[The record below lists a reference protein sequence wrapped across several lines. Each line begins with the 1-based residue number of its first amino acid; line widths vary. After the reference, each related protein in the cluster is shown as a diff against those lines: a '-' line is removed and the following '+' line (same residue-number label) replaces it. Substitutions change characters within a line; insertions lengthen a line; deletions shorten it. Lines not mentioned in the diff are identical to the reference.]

1 MSTSTTTATS
11 RQVGPSTA
19 LSPASRTEALRRMRS
34 ETLDVLVVGGGVTG
48 AGAALD
54 AASRGL
60 TVGVL
65 ERRDWAAGTSSRASK
80 LIHGGLRYLEM
91 LDFHLV
97 HEALRERG
105 LLVDRLAPHLVHPV
119 PFLFPLEKQ
128 WQRFYIGAGIAL
140 YDGMAGVLGRTGGE
154 GRRTVPLHR
163 HMTRKGLHRRFRDFR
178 RDAAVGA
185 IQYWDAK
192 VDDARLVHVLVRT
205 AVGHGALAAARTQ
218 VVGYLEEGG
227 RVVGVRAVDLESGE
241 EIAVRARHVVGAT
254 GVWTDEIQELFRT
267 RGLEVRASKGV
278 HIIVPKEAVDGESG
292 LILRTE
298 KSVLFVIPW
307 ETHWVIGTTD
317 TPWDLEK
324 DHPVATS
331 EDIEYLLEHAN
342 AVLSRPL
349 SRDDVIGVYT
359 GLRPLLQPTA
369 KGDLPGEAASS
380 REKGGKGGGDPT
392 TTTKVSREHTVAT
405 LRPGLTVVAGGKYTT
420 YRVMARDVVDAALA
434 DAAPGDRPAGPSL
447 TADLPL
453 AGADGYGVRWA
464 QRSRIAAER
473 GWSVERVEH
482 LLHRYGS
489 LLDEVLAL
497 VDADPSLGEP
507 LEGAEH
513 YLRVE
518 ALYAATHEGA
528 LHVEDVLTRRTR
540 LSYEQADRGTAS
552 ARAVAD
558 LLAGPLGWD
567 AAQVEEEVASYL
579 ARVEAERAA
588 EVEDDDAAAERRR
601 LEAPDIRPDVPVGE
615 HTDDRRGPDVPT
627 HATPES
633 RGTAA

>member
-1 MSTSTTTATS
+1 MSSTTLSAATRAEALERMSTE
-11 RQVGPSTA
+11 Q
-19 LSPASRTEALRRMRS
+19 
-34 ETLDVLVVGGGVTG
+34 LDVLVVGGGVTG

-60 TVGVL
+60 SVGVL

-119 PFLFPLEKQ
+119 PFIFPLEKH
-128 WQRFYIGAGIAL
+128 WQRGYIGSGIAL
-140 YDGMAGVLGRTGGE
+140 YDGMAGVFGRGG
-154 GRRTVPLHR
+154 GSGKRTVPLHR
-163 HMTRKGLHRRFRDFR
+163 HLTRAGIQRRFRGFR
-178 RDAAVGA
+178 RDAAVGG

-218 VVGYLEEGG
+218 VTGYLEEGG
-227 RVVGVRAVDLESGE
+227 RVVGVRAVDLETGRE
-241 EIAVRARHVVGAT
+241 LEVRARHVIGAT

-267 RGLEVRASKGV
+267 RGLEVKASKGV
-278 HIIVPKEAVDGESG
+278 HIVVPKDAVDGDSG

-317 TPWDLEK
+317 TPWDLDK

-342 AVLSRPL
+342 AVLTRPL
-349 SRDDVIGVYT
+349 SRDDVMGVYT

-369 KGDLPGEAASS
+369 KGSLPGEGG
-380 REKGGKGGGDPT
+380 EKGGEGGGDPT

-453 AGADGYGVRWA
+453 AGAEGYPVRWA
-464 QRSRIAAER
+464 QRHRIAEER
-473 GWSVERVEH
+473 GWSLERVEH
-482 LLHRYGS
+482 LLHRYGGDV
-489 LLDEVLAL
+489 DEVLEL

-507 LEGAEH
+507 LEGAPH
-513 YLRVE
+513 YLRAE

-528 LHVEDVLTRRTR
+528 LHLEDVLTRRTR

-552 ARAVAD
+552 ARAVAG
-558 LLAGPLGWD
+558 LMAGALGWD
-567 AAQVEEEVASYL
+567 DARVEEEVSSYL

-588 EVEDDDAAAERRR
+588 EVETDDEAAERRR
-601 LEAPDIRPDVPVGE
+601 LEAPDIRPDVPVG
-615 HTDDRRGPDVPT
+615 G
-627 HATPES
+627 S
-633 RGTAA
+633 AAA

>member
-1 MSTSTTTATS
+1 MSTTVLSAAT
-11 RQVGPSTA
+11 RA
-19 LSPASRTEALRRMRS
+19 EALRRMTD
-34 ETLDVLVVGGGVTG
+34 EQLDVLVVGGGVTG

-60 TVGVL
+60 SVGVL

-119 PFLFPLEKQ
+119 PFIFPLEKQ

-140 YDGMAGVLGRTGGE
+140 YDGMAGVFGRSGGD

-163 HMTRKGLHRRFRDFR
+163 HLTRSGLHRRFRDFR
-178 RDAAVGA
+178 RDAAVGG

-205 AVGHGALAAARTQ
+205 AVGHGALAASRTQ
-218 VVGYLEEGG
+218 VVGYVEEGG
-227 RVVGVRAVDLESGE
+227 RVVGVRAVDLETGRE
-241 EIAVRARHVVGAT
+241 LVVRARHVIGAT

-267 RGLEVRASKGV
+267 RGLEVNASKGV
-278 HIIVPKEAVDGESG
+278 HIVVPKDAVDGDSG

-342 AVLSRPL
+342 AVLTRQL
-349 SRDDVIGVYT
+349 TRDDVMGVYT

-369 KGDLPGEAASS
+369 KGALPGE
-380 REKGGKGGGDPT
+380 GGRGGTGGDPT

-420 YRVMARDVVDAALA
+420 YRVMAQDVVDAALA
-434 DAAPGDRPAGPSL
+434 DAAPDDRPAGPSL

-453 AGADGYGVRWA
+453 AGAEGYGVRWA
-464 QRSRIAAER
+464 QRHRLAAER
-473 GWSVERVEH
+473 GWSPERVEH
-482 LLHRYGS
+482 LLHRYGGQV
-489 LLDEVLAL
+489 DELLAL
-497 VDADPSLGEP
+497 VDADASLGEP
-507 LEGAEH
+507 LEGAPH
-513 YLRVE
+513 YLRAE

-528 LHVEDVLTRRTR
+528 LHLEDVLTRRTR

-552 ARAVAD
+552 ARAVAE
-558 LLAGPLGWD
+558 LVAGPLGWD
-567 AAQVEEEVASYL
+567 DARVEEEVSSYL

-601 LEAPDIRPDVPVGE
+601 LEAPDIRPDVPI
-615 HTDDRRGPDVPT
+615 
-627 HATPES
+627 ATTG
-633 RGTAA
+633 GTEAA

>member
-1 MSTSTTTATS
+1 MSSTTLSAAT
-11 RQVGPSTA
+11 RA
-19 LSPASRTEALRRMRS
+19 EALERMTT
-34 ETLDVLVVGGGVTG
+34 EQLDVLVVGGGVTG

-60 TVGVL
+60 SVGVL

-119 PFLFPLEKQ
+119 PFIFPLEKQ

-140 YDGMAGVLGRTGGE
+140 YDAMAGVLGRTGDG
-154 GRRTVPLHR
+154 RTVPLHR
-163 HMTRKGLHRRFRDFR
+163 HMTRSGLHRRFRDFR
-178 RDAAVGA
+178 RDAAVGG

-205 AVGHGALAAARTQ
+205 AVGHGALAATRTQ

-227 RVVGVRAVDLESGE
+227 RVVGVRAVDLETGRDLE
-241 EIAVRARHVVGAT
+241 VRARHVIGAT

-278 HIIVPKEAVDGESG
+278 HVVVPKDAIDGDSG

-317 TPWDLEK
+317 TPWDLDK

-331 EDIEYLLEHAN
+331 EDIDYLLEHAN
-342 AVLSRPL
+342 AVLTRQL
-349 SRDDVIGVYT
+349 ARDDVMGVYT

-369 KGDLPGEAASS
+369 KGDLPGEQ
-380 REKGGKGGGDPT
+380 GGKGGGDPT

-434 DAAPGDRPAGPSL
+434 DTAPGDRPAGPSL
-447 TADLPL
+447 TTELPL
-453 AGADGYGVRWA
+453 AGAEGYGVRWA
-464 QRSRIAAER
+464 QRHRLASER
-473 GWSVERVEH
+473 GWSPERVEH
-482 LLHRYGS
+482 LLHRYGGQVDE
-489 LLDEVLAL
+489 LLEL

-507 LEGAEH
+507 LEGAPH
-513 YLRVE
+513 YLRAE

-528 LHVEDVLTRRTR
+528 LHLEDVLTRRTR

-558 LLAGPLGWD
+558 LVAGPLGWD
-567 AAQVEEEVASYL
+567 AGRVEEEVSSYL

-601 LEAPDIRPDVPVGE
+601 LEAPDIRPDVPV
-615 HTDDRRGPDVPT
+615 R
-627 HATPES
+627 TP
-633 RGTAA
+633 AA

>member
-1 MSTSTTTATS
+1 MS
-11 RQVGPSTA
+11 STA
-19 LSPASRTEALRRMRS
+19 LSAASRTEALERMAT
-34 ETLDVLVVGGGVTG
+34 EELDVLVVGGGITG

-60 TVGVL
+60 SVGVL

-105 LLVDRLAPHLVHPV
+105 LLVDSLAPHLVHPV

-140 YDGMAGVLGRTGGE
+140 YDTMAGLVGRGGAA
-154 GRRTVPLHR
+154 GRRTVPLHKHLLR
-163 HMTRKGLHRRFRDFR
+163 GGLHRRFRGLR

-192 VDDARLVHVLVRT
+192 VDDARLVHVVVRT
-205 AVGHGALAAARTQ
+205 AVGHGALAASRTQ

-227 RVVGVRAVDLESGE
+227 RVVGVRAVDLETGR
-241 EIAVRARHVVGAT
+241 EIAVRARHVIGAT

-267 RGLEVRASKGV
+267 RGLEVNASKGV
-278 HIIVPKEAVDGESG
+278 HIVVPKDAVDGESG

-317 TPWDLEK
+317 TPWDLTK
-324 DHPVATS
+324 DHPVATA
-331 EDIEYLLEHAN
+331 EDIDYLLDHAN
-342 AVLSRPL
+342 AVLTRPL
-349 SRDDVIGVYT
+349 GREDILGVYT

-369 KGDLPGEAASS
+369 KGALPGEKGA
-380 REKGGKGGGDPT
+380 EKGGKGGGDPT

-434 DAAPGDRPAGPSL
+434 DVAPGDRPAGPSL
-447 TADLPL
+447 TASLPL
-453 AGADGYGVRWA
+453 AGAEGYGVRWA
-464 QRSRIAAER
+464 QRHRLAAER

-482 LLHRYGS
+482 LLHRFGGQV
-489 LLDEVLAL
+489 DELLAL
-497 VDADPSLGEP
+497 VDADPSLGQP
-507 LEGAEH
+507 LEGAPH
-513 YLRVE
+513 YLRAE

-558 LLAGPLGWD
+558 LMAGALGWD
-567 AAQVEEEVASYL
+567 AARVEEEVSSYL

-601 LEAPDIRPDVPVGE
+601 LEAPDIRPDVPV
-615 HTDDRRGPDVPT
+615 TS
-627 HATPES
+627 A
-633 RGTAA
+633 TAA

>member
-1 MSTSTTTATS
+1 MTSTTLSAAT
-11 RQVGPSTA
+11 RA
-19 LSPASRTEALRRMRS
+19 EALERMAT
-34 ETLDVLVVGGGVTG
+34 EELDVLVVGGGVTG

-97 HEALRERG
+97 HEALHERG

-119 PFLFPLEKQ
+119 PFLFPLEKH

-140 YDGMAGVLGRTGGE
+140 YDAMAGLVGRTGDG
-154 GRRTVPLHR
+154 RTVPLHR
-163 HMTRKGLHRRFRDFR
+163 HVTRTGLHRRFPGFR

-192 VDDARLVHVLVRT
+192 VDDARLVHVIVRT
-205 AVGHGALAAARTQ
+205 AVGHGALAATRTQ

-227 RVVGVRAVDLESGE
+227 RVVGVRAVDLETGR

-254 GVWTDEIQELFRT
+254 GVWTDEMQELFAAQ
-267 RGLEVRASKGV
+267 GLEVNASKGV
-278 HIIVPKEAVDGESG
+278 HVVVPKDAVDGESG

-317 TPWDLEK
+317 TPWDLAK
-324 DHPVATS
+324 DHPVATA

-342 AVLSRPL
+342 AVLTRPL
-349 SRDDVIGVYT
+349 GRDDVMGVYT

-369 KGDLPGEAASS
+369 KGSLPGERGSG
-380 REKGGKGGGDPT
+380 KGGKGGGDPT

-434 DAAPGDRPAGPSL
+434 DVAPGERPAGPSL

-453 AGADGYGVRWA
+453 AGADGFGVRWA
-464 QRSRIAAER
+464 QRHRVAAER
-473 GWSVERVEH
+473 GWSLDRVEH
-482 LLHRYGS
+482 LLHRYGAQV
-489 LLDEVLAL
+489 DELLAL
-497 VDADPSLGEP
+497 VDDDASLGEP
-507 LEGAEH
+507 LEGAPH
-513 YLRVE
+513 YLRAE

-528 LHVEDVLTRRTR
+528 LHLEDVLTRRTR

-558 LLAGPLGWD
+558 LMAGALGWD
-567 AAQVEEEVASYL
+567 AARVEEEVSSYL

-601 LEAPDIRPDVPVGE
+601 LEAPDIRPDVPVE
-615 HTDDRRGPDVPT
+615 A
-627 HATPES
+627 AT
-633 RGTAA
+633 GAA